1 MLEAAADLAI
11 SEQAVTTIDAI
22 ATRAGVSRTTVHKW
36 WPSAAAVA
44 LEGLLERY
52 HAGVEAD
59 ADLGVREALAL
70 HLRELVQL
78 LGATPAGPLLRRI
91 TAAASTDASI
101 ATALREQWLAP
112 RRAGA
117 ARVLERGIAAGE
129 LREDIDVDA
138 VIDALFAPA
147 YHRLSYGHA
156 PLDVALQEQLL
167 DIVLRGI
174 TLAPHRG

>member
-11 SEQAVTTIDAI
+11 SAQAVTTVDAI
-22 ATRAGVSRTTVHKW
+22 AARAGVSRTTVHKW

-59 ADLGVREALAL
+59 PALGVREALAL
-70 HLRELVQL
+70 HLHELVHL
-78 LGATPAGPLLRRI
+78 LHGTPAGPLLRRI

-117 ARVLERGIAAGE
+117 ARVLQRGIETGE
-129 LREDIDVDA
+129 LRADLDVET
-138 VIDALFAPA
+138 VIDALVAPA
-147 YHRLSYGHA
+147 YHRLVYGHA
-156 PLDVALQEQLL
+156 PLDDALPEQLL
-167 DIVLRGI
+167 DLVLPGI
-174 TLAPHRG
+174 SLP